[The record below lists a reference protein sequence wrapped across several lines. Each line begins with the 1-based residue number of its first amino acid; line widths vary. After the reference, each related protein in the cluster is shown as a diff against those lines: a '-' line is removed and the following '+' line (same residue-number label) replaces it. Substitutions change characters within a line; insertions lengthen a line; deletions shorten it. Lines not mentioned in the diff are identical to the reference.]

1 MRRNVIFFQY
11 PWRLWRERLAGV
23 YRYAEKAD
31 WAVQVLEYG
40 RTALSVR
47 KALAFWK
54 PDGCIVEGGY
64 TELPDFR
71 LADFADV
78 PTVFCDAN
86 RAKMG
91 AAFSG
96 VIHDS
101 AVTATLAVT
110 ELQRLGYADY
120 GYVGHL
126 QPRDWSDRRA
136 RVMARQMAQEGLAF
150 HAFEPGRF
158 RDMEMFSARLRAW
171 LRDLP
176 KPCGVLGANDMMADL
191 VLQACRQERLRVPE
205 EIAVVGIDNDALIC
219 EHAQPTLTSVVPDFE
234 RSGYLAAKLLDR
246 RLRNP
251 GASPSLVRFG
261 AEHVVRRNSTTRF
274 RRHDAAVLDA
284 VAFIRANGCAP
295 QTTPAA
301 VCARIGGSR
310 RQAECRFRAR
320 VGHSIGDEI
329 LAVRIARAKGLL
341 LKRFIPIDSLF
352 AECGYRDDSSLRR
365 AFKKAT
371 GLSLRAWRNRDAGAA
386 ALREE

>member
-1 MRRNVIFFQY
+1 MRNVIFFQY
-11 PWRLWRERLAGV
+11 PWRLWRERLSGV
-23 YRYAEKAD
+23 YRYAEKAG
-31 WAVQVLEYG
+31 WAVQVQEYG
-40 RTALSVR
+40 RTVLSVR

-71 LADFADV
+71 QSDFADV

-86 RAKMG
+86 RAKMDG
-91 AAFSG
+91 AFSG

-101 AVTATLAVT
+101 SITATLAVS

-150 HAFEPGRF
+150 HLFEPGSF
-158 RDMEMFSARLRAW
+158 RDMEMFSSRLRAW
-171 LRDLP
+171 LRAVP

-191 VLQACRQERLRVPE
+191 VLQACRRERLKVPE

-234 RSGYLAAKLLDR
+234 QSGYLAAKLLDR
-246 RLRNP
+246 HMRRP
-251 GASPSLVRFG
+251 EAAPSLVRFG
-261 AEHVVRRNSTTRF
+261 ADHVVRRNSTLRF
-274 RRHDAAVLDA
+274 RRHDEAVMDA
-284 VAFIRANGCAP
+284 VAFIRANGCSP
-295 QTTPAA
+295 KTTAAA

-310 RQAECRFRAR
+310 RQAECRFRTF

-329 LAVRIARAKGLL
+329 LAVRLARAKSLL
-341 LKRFIPIDSLF
+341 LKRFLPIDSIF
-352 AECGYRDDSSLRR
+352 AECGYRNDSSLRR

-371 GLSLRAWRNRDAGAA
+371 GLSLRAWRRRA
-386 ALREE
+386 